1 MRQIIGL
8 VGTFLLLAVSA
19 AAQGPAGA
27 GAGGEKASSPKGQ
40 GRTRTF
46 SVREYSPWQ
55 MALGYQYNQ
64 INLLGSPFTTN
75 GLNVSAV
82 RYFGRW
88 IGVEGQVG
96 FGFGNTGTTSTP
108 PNLKTQSLFFGAG
121 PRLAYRNRGRIEPW
135 IHVVFGE
142 QHFRFSQTAGV
153 LGSNTALAG
162 AAGGG
167 VDYLLSAH
175 TAFRAE
181 VDFIGSRFFSADQR
195 HFQVISGLVFNF

>member
-1 MRQIIGL
+1 MQRIICL
-8 VGTFLLLAVSA
+8 VGTMLLIAVSA

-27 GAGGEKASSPKGQ
+27 GSSGSSPRGQ
-40 GRTRTF
+40 GKTRTF
-46 SVREYSPWQ
+46 SIREYSTWQ
-55 MALGYQYNQ
+55 VALGYQYNQ

-82 RYFGRW
+82 RYLGRW
-88 IGVEGQVG
+88 FGVEGQAG

-108 PNLKTQSLFFGAG
+108 PNLNTQSLFFGGG

-135 IHVVFGE
+135 IHGVFGE
-142 QHFRFSQTAGV
+142 QHFRFNQTAGV

-167 VDYLLSAH
+167 VDYLLGTH

-181 VDFIGSRFFSADQR
+181 ADFIGSRFFSANQR
-195 HFQVISGLVFNF
+195 HFQVVSGLVFNF